1 MTTATDA
8 PVWCSNCDDNPATL
22 NGTRTG
28 QPLCR
33 PCYAYQWRTGRP
45 RPSRLIARNADLH
58 NRRLQRQSLTATT
71 HL

>member
-1 MTTATDA
+1 MI
-8 PVWCSNCDDNPATL
+8 WCSNCDDNRAALT
-22 NGTRTG
+22 GARTG

-33 PCYAYQWRTGRP
+33 PCYAYQWRTGQP
-45 RPSRLIARNADLH
+45 RPPHLTARNADLH